1 LDFNFVEA
9 IFKEVTMSIQQ
20 KLFCTL
26 ILLLFT
32 IAVPCIA
39 EETKSDSG
47 FNFSFDLGLGV
58 ESFGED
64 TNDDGID
71 DTTMT
76 YQKLSLAPDIG
87 FGKFGIGFELL
98 FHYQFE
104 NNELTIREEDWVPAD
119 PTFLN
124 YLELYLSKFRYVRY
138 GHKGEPLYVKFGS
151 IDDGTIGN
159 GFIMGYYSNT
169 LFLPDKRIFG
179 LGFDLDGALFD
190 FPLVG
195 METFAGNIVNWNVIG
210 ARLYFRP
217 LVFFDIPIF
226 NAMQIG
232 GEVVADINPDAYYED
247 ELSEAGIDVFED
259 AQVVFYDLDVR
270 VPILSN
276 DIISLAA
283 FSDLGTYKFESVGAM
298 LGFGGDLI
306 KFITYGAQARF
317 IGEGFMPNYF
327 NGTYDL
333 YKLSYY
339 MNIERIDG
347 ADPPPGYVGYLF
359 TLGTRI
365 EGLFTLQI
373 TLDGPF
379 SEVEPDNEYNPANYP
394 HLRGTFNLAENLI
407 PGIPGLS
414 ADAVYDK
421 SLLRTFGDLID
432 PEGAFIQAKI
442 NYKIA
447 PAVISFLYQLT
458 YSSEDEWEITS
469 GLETTI
475 SF

>member
-1 LDFNFVEA
+1 MYLQHKFFC
-9 IFKEVTMSIQQ
+9 SI
-20 KLFCTL
+20 
-26 ILLLFT
+26 ILLLF
-32 IAVPCIA
+32 IFSIHCFA
-39 EETKSDSG
+39 EESGSG
-47 FNFSFDLGLGV
+47 FSFSLDLGLGV
-58 ESFGED
+58 ESFNED
-64 TNDDGID
+64 TNDDGMD
-71 DTTMT
+71 DEMVT
-76 YQKLSLAPDIG
+76 YQKLVLAPDFG

-98 FHYQFE
+98 FHYQFVDSV
-104 NNELTIREEDWVPAD
+104 LTIREEDWVPQD

-124 YLELYLSKFRYVRY
+124 ILELYLSKFRYLRY
-138 GHKGEPLYVKFGS
+138 GYKGDPLYVKFGS

-169 LFLPDKRIFG
+169 LFLPEKRIFG
-179 LGFDLDGALFD
+179 LGFDVDGALFD
-190 FPLVG
+190 FPLIG
-195 METFAGNIVNWNVIG
+195 METFVGNIVNWNVLG

-217 LVFFDIPIF
+217 LVFFDIPIL
-226 NAMQIG
+226 NVMEVG

-247 ELSEAGIDVFED
+247 ALPDEVLDEFED

-276 DIISLAA
+276 DILTLAVFGDA
-283 FSDLGTYKFESVGAM
+283 GTYKFESAGGM
-298 LGFGGDLI
+298 LGFGGTLI

-317 IGEGFMPNYF
+317 IGEGFIPNYF

-333 YKLSYY
+333 FKLGYY
-339 MNIERIDG
+339 INIERMEG
-347 ADPPPGYVGYLF
+347 ASPPPGYVGYLF
-359 TLGTRI
+359 TLGTGI
-365 EGLFTLQI
+365 EGLFTLQF

-379 SEVEPDNEYNPANYP
+379 GVVESGNEDNPANYP
-394 HLRGTFNLAENLI
+394 HLRGTFNLAENVI

-414 ADAVYDK
+414 VDAVYDK
-421 SLLRTFGDLID
+421 SMLRTFGDLID
-432 PEGAFIQAKI
+432 PEAAFIQAKV

-458 YSSEDEWEITS
+458 YSAEDEWEITS